1 MKTLLKSIQY
11 GMLDYIEGEEDPE
24 YSAEDVEQCITLLL
38 EFMTFMDSEPQ
49 TIETGTNEV
58 QELVL
63 SLNDLN
69 ARCFNCL
76 IETSEREDICK
87 FIDKVITEAGLKF
100 DHDITTRYRQW

>member
-1 MKTLLKSIQY
+1 MKTLIKSIQY
-11 GMLDYIEGEEDPE
+11 GMLDYIDGEEDPE
-24 YSAEDVEQCITLLL
+24 YTSEDVEQCITLLL
-38 EFMTFMDSEPQ
+38 EFMTFMGSEPQ
-49 TIETGTNEV
+49 TNDTATYEV

-87 FIDKVITEAGLKF
+87 FIDKVIVQAGLKF
-100 DHDITTRYRQW
+100 DHDITVKYRQW

>member
-11 GMLDYIEGEEDPE
+11 GMLDYIDGEESPE
-24 YSAEDVEQCITLLL
+24 YSSEDVNQCITLLL
-38 EFMTFMDSEPQ
+38 EFMTFMGSEPQ
-49 TIETGTNEV
+49 TIETATYEV

-69 ARCFNCL
+69 ARCFHCL

-87 FIDKVITEAGLKF
+87 FINKVITAAELEF
-100 DHDITTRYRQW
+100 DHDITAKWRQW